1 MLFDLFIGALETVC
15 DVIQYGPL
23 EAMDIA
29 RSGCP
34 EAERATREIMQSI
47 SKSSET
53 ASSSVEY
60 QANDRINR
68 SGNTEFNKEYET
80 CLEESEE
87 EIIRKAVAEK
97 SCW

>member
-29 RSGCP
+29 TSVCP
-34 EAERATREIMQSI
+34 EAERATREIMQSL
-47 SKSSET
+47 SESSET

-60 QANDRINR
+60 QTNDRTSRN
-68 SGNTEFNKEYET
+68 GNTEFGKEYET
-80 CLEESEE
+80 CLDESEE
-87 EIIRKAVAEK
+87 EMISRAVAEK